1 MYLKPAPGRSIVD
14 PARMKHGRSQA
25 ILPESGRNLPDSDY
39 WLRRLRA
46 GDVVKVDP
54 PEESVPT
61 DSDPTPAAQPLPAK
75 PEA

>member
-14 PARMKHGRSQA
+14 PARMKHGRAQA
-25 ILPESGRNLPDSDY
+25 ILPDSGRNVPDTDY

-46 GDVVKVDP
+46 GDVVEATP
-54 PEESVPT
+54 PENPDT
-61 DSDPTPAAQPLPAK
+61 AAAAMPAPAK